1 MTPIQHADMHIYIW
15 ITVIKSFSVH
25 KFCMRKLRRAQML
38 VKKGTVLG
46 EVTVLNFESN
56 FRISQKA
63 PLQTVVRV

>member
-1 MTPIQHADMHIYIW
+1 
-15 ITVIKSFSVH
+15 
-25 KFCMRKLRRAQML
+25 ML